1 MSEKK
6 KLPQTEE
13 IARYIEEMEIR
24 KKVIGG
30 WEEEDVLEH
39 IRIISGKY
47 EEVIRSLQA
56 KIEEQAEEEEE
67 RKKEYGKK
75 STELI
80 DSMTQIRE

>member
-1 MSEKK
+1 M
-6 KLPQTEE
+6 
-13 IARYIEEMEIR
+13 
-24 KKVIGG
+24 
-30 WEEEDVLEH
+30 LEH

-80 DSMTQIRE
+80 DSMTQIREYREHMLGKAKEEGF